1 MYSVI
6 LHSGEG
12 IPLKAFVKV
21 PKLADAHL
29 AMSKVNQQQ
38 IFGTTVTVTIATEKE
53 KDLCFL
59 RCEVTSILKET
70 PLHWTPLN
78 KFLSEYYEKCSKS
91 FDTNSLNLIQDLVIV
106 NGTPGNQTISLVT
119 RAVATVRIKVEFE
132 LFAWEVHELLKGHTG
147 EVNIAAFAA
156 LYWLKYDKVVEVDQS
171 GMALE
176 DILKKVPNVM
186 VSKKENEAKF
196 ITWIK
201 QGTRNGKQDGH

>member
-1 MYSVI
+1 M
-6 LHSGEG
+6 
-12 IPLKAFVKV
+12 
-21 PKLADAHL
+21 PKLSDAHL

-78 KFLSEYYEKCSKS
+78 RFLSEYYEKCSKS

-119 RAVATVRIKVEFE
+119 RAVAGAHIKVEPE
-132 LFAWEVHELLKGHTG
+132 SFAWEVHGLLRTHN
-147 EVNIAAFAA
+147 EMDIAAFAA
-156 LYWLKYDKVVEVDQS
+156 LYWLKYNKVIEIDSS
-171 GMALE
+171 GIVLE
-176 DILKKVPNVM
+176 DALNKVPNVIVNM
-186 VSKKENEAKF
+186 KENEAKF

-201 QGTRNGKQDGH
+201 PGARNGKKKTYLPFFKKTTVQGLVLVIQN

>member
-1 MYSVI
+1 M
-6 LHSGEG
+6 
-12 IPLKAFVKV
+12 
-21 PKLADAHL
+21 
-29 AMSKVNQQQ
+29 
-38 IFGTTVTVTIATEKE
+38 
-53 KDLCFL
+53 
-59 RCEVTSILKET
+59 
-70 PLHWTPLN
+70 
-78 KFLSEYYEKCSKS
+78 
-91 FDTNSLNLIQDLVIV
+91 
-106 NGTPGNQTISLVT
+106 
-119 RAVATVRIKVEFE
+119 
-132 LFAWEVHELLKGHTG
+132 LKGHTG